1 MASGGSADAVHPT
14 DQRDEFHMGLGLR
27 LRTMLAGMS
36 DECTKSIH
44 KMCSKEPGRARLDF
58 DGATNLLEIYR
69 NYDKLRTQ
77 VYALKQAFKLCDQRL
92 SKFTADISSFQEWL
106 VDLQSLPTGKSLS
119 RMYDAEQ
126 GGAVP

>member
-1 MASGGSADAVHPT
+1 MASAAPADAVRPT

-44 KMCSKEPGRARLDF
+44 KMCSEDGMDF

-77 VYALKQAFKLCDQRL
+77 VYALKQAFKLCDQKL

-126 GGAVP
+126 GGAAP